1 MITKLAKFIL
11 LTQYLELQNE
21 KKKNWKTK
29 TRLEVGE

>member
-21 KKKNWKTK
+21 KKKKTGKQKLGWK
-29 TRLEVGE
+29 